1 MQDDTDLDTGS
12 GLGLALKFILG
23 ALAIIGAITIVGWVI
38 SAAAGIIKL
47 AVFVLVLMVVAVVVR
62 AVLNR
67 RS

>member
-12 GLGLALKFILG
+12 GLGLALKFIVG